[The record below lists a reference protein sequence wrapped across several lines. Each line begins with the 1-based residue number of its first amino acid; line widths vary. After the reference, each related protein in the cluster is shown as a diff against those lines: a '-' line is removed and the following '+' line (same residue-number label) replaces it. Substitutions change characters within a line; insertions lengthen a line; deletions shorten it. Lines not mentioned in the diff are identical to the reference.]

1 MLINI
6 LIGLTGFGVGYLVG
20 KIINDD
26 DPWNDGF
33 GW

>member
-1 MLINI
+1 MIINL
-6 LIGLTGFGVGYLVG
+6 LIGAVAFGTGYLIG
-20 KIINDD
+20 KITNGD

>member
-1 MLINI
+1 MMTKII
-6 LIGLTGFGVGYLVG
+6 IGIIAFCCGYAIANL
-20 KIINDD
+20 INDD